1 MKRFQAQTYFNRMV
15 NKIVQ
20 YDPQDFLDKMKQQA
34 QTSDAT
40 ANDKLEKFVDRVA
53 YRIEEALQSNEL
65 INVFQDDFEMLGD
78 EEAASAAKISTV
90 NLLPR
95 TFFEH
100 DYCKNK
106 RVSCI
111 KFHPTKPFLVAMS
124 MIENL
129 SFDDRAEI
137 TGKSFDS
144 HVLIMN
150 FSDAHIITLNYV
162 LETPIEV
169 TSIEFHPENRDV
181 LMGGCITGQVIVW
194 DLSAIETRIG
204 THGSGHGGGAGAS
217 GKKPDAARM
226 PDEEEDKTQQTIVK
240 LKQLALSSIVASH
253 RSFVSDIQWIPA
265 TIKTDRKNPGPEGKM
280 THFLSCSEDGIVCI
294 WDSRLVEKDA
304 IRSTPDFIWKPF
316 VQITLFRPDG
326 SGDLGL
332 SKVLLMPKQTTT
344 TFWASSDEGDLVQVD
359 WSIKPPAGAGED
371 AAKFA
376 EYVRKIYECERSYRP
391 VVALERSPFFED
403 LILTV
408 HDFHFC
414 IWKTSLGDD
423 FNHPIFRSAN
433 TFGSH
438 NTCGA
443 FSPTRPGVIFITKTD
458 GIDVWDFIDQS
469 NKPSL
474 TLNFATSA
482 ITYFKFQYFKHEDRK
497 QYMAYGDEADGTLF
511 LYEVPPNLKNPQ
523 DKEFD
528 AIEEFWQ
535 REISK
540 CRDVVE
546 RREVQLIEWQEEQKQ
561 ADIAKA
567 KEEQQKEN
575 QDEQEAQ
582 REQDQEMAYQELL
595 MKYKVEFGLASEE
608 EFENWKKN
616 NKKK

>member
-1 MKRFQAQTYFNRMV
+1 MV

-194 DLSAIETRIG
+194 DLSAIETRLG
-204 THGSGHGGGAGAS
+204 THGSGHAGGAGAS

-265 TIKTDRKNPGPEGKM
+265 TVKTDRKNPGPDGKM
-280 THFLSCSEDGIVCI
+280 THFLSSSEDGIVCI

-332 SKVLLMPKQTTT
+332 SRVLLMPKQTTT

-482 ITYFKFQYFKHEDRK
+482 ITYFKFQYFRHEDRK

-582 REQDQEMAYQELL
+582 REQDHELAYQELL